1 VWFPLDPC
9 ELDFCGRSPRRIV
22 NEAVLP
28 LDAARAFELI
38 ASGEEL
44 GAWLQDF
51 VSCTWTSPAPHGV
64 GSTRDVKLQLLS
76 VTERFIA
83 WQPGE
88 RLAFTM
94 TGTTLPVF
102 SRALEDMQLTA
113 LAPDRTRLRW
123 TVHYDVPAWGRLIH
137 PVTHAVFDQLLA
149 RSAVKLTRHAG
160 QWARGSSR

>member
-1 VWFPLDPC
+1 VWFALDPC
-9 ELDFCGRSPRRIV
+9 ELDFCERSPRRIV

-38 ASGEEL
+38 ASSDEL
-44 GAWLQDF
+44 GSWLQDF
-51 VSCTWTSPAPHGV
+51 VSCTWTSPAPYGV
-64 GSTRDVKLQLLS
+64 GSTRDVRLRLFS

-94 TGTTLPVF
+94 TATTLPVF
-102 SRALEDMQLTA
+102 SRAVEDLKLTP
-113 LAPDRTRLRW
+113 LAPDRTRLSW
-123 TVHYDVPAWGRLIH
+123 TAHYDVPPLARPVH
-137 PVTHAVFDQLLA
+137 PIMRPVFDQILA
-149 RSAVKLTRHAG
+149 RSVVKLTRHAG